1 MLQQHTIALCLL
13 LEAAAVVVD
22 LPKQRITPLGGKAQ
36 SSTSKRGAACEQLQ
50 SWLSEHGG
58 DAAVEVGA
66 SRRGGWGLIT
76 SRHVRAGEV
85 LARVPRQL
93 ACCAND
99 APAYLVAT
107 RDRHEL
113 GRLSA
118 RGAVAAKVCEAASDD
133 AYSPWLE
140 AQPSMADLESLPV
153 LWDDA
158 DELLRGCRNG
168 HLATVAKALWRRELE
183 TVNRRRR
190 AFDASLDELGWPEW
204 AHAQALVLSR
214 GNAPAGLGYA
224 LVPVL
229 DFVNHADDR
238 DGAQRLG
245 FRVDEQDI
253 YLIANRDFRRGAEA
267 ASSYV
272 GGVGPLP
279 ADYALHAFG
288 FVPDGYRSCAVRVD
302 DHEVA
307 LTTTGDKA
315 WDAAALH
322 AAREAAP
329 DGALA
334 AAREALETLDAGA
347 STRAAAAAIADPVR
361 ADLARSAAAGER
373 AALVDL
379 VGALAEAAA

>member
-1 MLQQHTIALCLL
+1 MKQQQITLLFVL
-13 LEAAAVVVD
+13 LEAAAVVVEV
-22 LPKQRITPLGGKAQ
+22 PKQRTTLGGTAQ

-50 SWLSEHGG
+50 SWLSTHGG

-66 SRRGGWGLIT
+66 SRKGGWGLIAN
-76 SRHVRAGEV
+76 RHVRAGEV
-85 LARVPRQL
+85 LARVPRAL

-99 APAYLVAT
+99 APAYLAAT

-118 RGAVAAKVCEAASDD
+118 RGAVAAKVCEAASDE
-133 AYSPWLE
+133 AFAPWLE

-168 HLATVAKALWRRELE
+168 LLATAAKALWRRELE

-190 AFDASLDELGWPEW
+190 AFDASLDDLGWPEW

-245 FRVDEQDI
+245 FRVDEHDI

-288 FVPDGYRSCAVRVD
+288 FVPDGYRSCAVRVG

-307 LTTTGDKA
+307 LTTTGDAA
-315 WDAAALH
+315 WDAAALD
-322 AAREAAP
+322 AAREGAP

-334 AAREALETLDAGA
+334 AAREALETLDACA
-347 STRAAAAAIADPVR
+347 STRAVAAAIADPVR

-379 VGALAEAAA
+379 VGALGG

>member
-1 MLQQHTIALCLL
+1 MRQPLRTALIVLPLQAV
-13 LEAAAVVVD
+13 AVVVD
-22 LPKQRITPLGGKAQ
+22 LPKLPKSALLGGAAQ
-36 SSTSKRGAACEQLQ
+36 STSKRGAACEEL
-50 SWLSEHGG
+50 SHWLSTHGG
-58 DAAVEVGA
+58 DAAAVEVGA
-66 SRRGGWGLIT
+66 SRRGGWGLIAN
-76 SRHVRAGEV
+76 RDVRAGEV
-85 LARVPRQL
+85 LARVPRAL

-99 APAYLVAT
+99 APAYLAAT

-118 RGAVAAKVCEAASDD
+118 RGAVAASICEAAVDD
-133 AYSPWLE
+133 AFEPWLE
-140 AQPSMADLESLPV
+140 AQPSVKDLETLPV

-158 DELLRGCRNG
+158 DDNLLRGCRNG
-168 HLATVAKALWRRELE
+168 LLATAAKALWRRELE
-183 TVNRRRR
+183 TANRRRR
-190 AFDASLDELGWPEW
+190 AFDASLDDLGWPEW

-245 FRVDEQDI
+245 FRVDERDI

-288 FVPDGYRSCAVRVD
+288 FVPDGYRSCAVRVG

-334 AAREALETLDAGA
+334 AAREALEALDAGA
-347 STRAAAAAIADPVR
+347 STRSAAAAIADPVR
-361 ADLARSAAAGER
+361 ADLARSARR
-373 AALVDL
+373 ASARLR
-379 VGALAEAAA
+379 

>member
-1 MLQQHTIALCLL
+1 MRQIIAFAVL
-13 LEAAAVVVD
+13 LEAGAVVVD
-22 LPKQRITPLGGKAQ
+22 LPKLPKSALLGGAAQ
-36 SSTSKRGAACEQLQ
+36 STSKRGAACEEL
-50 SWLSEHGG
+50 SYWLSKHGG

-76 SRHVRAGEV
+76 NRHVRAGEV
-85 LARVPRQL
+85 LARVPRSL
-93 ACCAND
+93 ACSAND
-99 APAYLVAT
+99 APAYLSAT
-107 RDRHEL
+107 RDRHDL

-118 RGAVAAKVCEAASDD
+118 RGAVAARVCEAASDE
-133 AYSPWLE
+133 AFEPWLR

-190 AFDASLDELGWPEW
+190 AFDASLDDLGWPEW

-245 FRVDEQDI
+245 FRVDEHDI

-288 FVPDGYRSCAVRVD
+288 FVPDGYRSCAVRVG

-307 LTTTGDKA
+307 LTTTGDA
-315 WDAAALH
+315 SWDAAALQ
-322 AAREAAP
+322 AAREGAP
-329 DGALA
+329 NGAIA

-361 ADLARSAAAGER
+361 ADLGRSAAAGER

-379 VGALAEAAA
+379 VGALGE

>member
-1 MLQQHTIALCLL
+1 MRQPLCSVLIALPLQ
-13 LEAAAVVVD
+13 AVAVVVD
-22 LPKQRITPLGGKAQ
+22 LPIVPKSALLGRAAQ
-36 SSTSKRGAACEQLQ
+36 STSKRGAACEEL
-50 SWLSEHGG
+50 SHWLFEHGG

-76 SRHVRAGEV
+76 NRHVRAGEV

-93 ACCAND
+93 ACSAND
-99 APAYLVAT
+99 MPPYLAAT
-107 RDRHEL
+107 RHRHEL

-118 RGAVAAKVCEAASDD
+118 RGAVAAKVCEAASEEDY
-133 AYSPWLE
+133 APWLA
-140 AQPSMADLESLPV
+140 AQP
-153 LWDDA
+153 
-158 DELLRGCRNG
+158 
-168 HLATVAKALWRRELE
+168 TE
-183 TVNRRRR
+183 TANRRRR
-190 AFDASLDELGWPEW
+190 AFDANLDDLCWPEW

-245 FRVDEQDI
+245 FRVDESDI

-288 FVPDGYRSCAVRVD
+288 FVPDGYRSCAVRVG

-315 WDAAALH
+315 WDAAALL

-347 STRAAAAAIADPVR
+347 STRSAALAIADPSC

-379 VGALAEAAA
+379 VGALGE

>member
-1 MLQQHTIALCLL
+1 MLQQHTIAFALL
-13 LEAAAVVVD
+13 LRAAAVVVD
-22 LPKQRITPLGGKAQ
+22 LPKQRITLLGGTAQ
-36 SSTSKRGAACEQLQ
+36 STTKRGAACEQLQ

-66 SRRGGWGLIT
+66 SRRGGWGLIAN
-76 SRHVRAGEV
+76 RHVRAGET
-85 LARVPRQL
+85 LARVPRKL

-99 APAYLVAT
+99 APTYLAAT
-107 RDRHEL
+107 RDRHDL

-118 RGAVAAKVCEAASDD
+118 RGAVAAKVCEAAVDEAFAD
-133 AYSPWLE
+133 WLE
-140 AQPSMADLESLPV
+140 AQPTMTDLEALPV

-158 DELLRGCRNG
+158 DDLLRGCRNG
-168 HLATVAKALWRRELE
+168 RLATAAKALWRRELK
-183 TVNRRRR
+183 TTNRRRR
-190 AFDASLDELGWPEW
+190 AFDASLDDLCWPEW

-288 FVPDGYRSCAVRVD
+288 FVPDGYRSCAVRVG

-334 AAREALETLDAGA
+334 AAREALEALDAGA
-347 STRAAAAAIADPVR
+347 SSRAVAAAIADPVR

-379 VGALAEAAA
+379 VGALGG

>member
-1 MLQQHTIALCLL
+1 MRQPLCSVLIALPLQ
-13 LEAAAVVVD
+13 AVAVVVD
-22 LPKQRITPLGGKAQ
+22 LPKLPKSALLGGAAQ
-36 SSTSKRGAACEQLQ
+36 STSKRGAACEEL
-50 SWLSEHGG
+50 SHWLSTHGG
-58 DAAVEVGA
+58 DAAAVEVGA

-76 SRHVRAGEV
+76 NRHVRAGEI
-85 LARVPRQL
+85 LARVPRTL

-99 APAYLVAT
+99 APPYLAAT
-107 RDRHEL
+107 RDRHDL

-118 RGAVAAKVCEAASDD
+118 RGAVAAKVCEAAVDEAFED
-133 AYSPWLE
+133 WLE

-153 LWDDA
+153 LWEDA

-168 HLATVAKALWRRELE
+168 HLATEAKALWRRELE
-183 TVNRRRR
+183 TANRRRR
-190 AFDASLDELGWPEW
+190 AFDASLDDLGWPEW

-245 FRVDEQDI
+245 FRVDESDI

-288 FVPDGYRSCAVRVD
+288 FVPDGYRSCAVRVG

-315 WDAAALH
+315 WDAAALD
-322 AAREAAP
+322 AASQSAP

-334 AAREALETLDAGA
+334 AAREALEALDAGA

-379 VGALAEAAA
+379 VGALGE